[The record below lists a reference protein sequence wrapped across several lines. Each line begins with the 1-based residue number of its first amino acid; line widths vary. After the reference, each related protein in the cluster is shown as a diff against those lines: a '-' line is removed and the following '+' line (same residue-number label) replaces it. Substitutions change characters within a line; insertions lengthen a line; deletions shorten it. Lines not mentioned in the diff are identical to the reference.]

1 MFGRM
6 VELKGDIMLVEDYP
20 GTTRP
25 RWIYCCPV
33 CGFYSRK
40 WVEHSAAVG
49 AGLDHEER
57 TGCVSYRTERLP
69 F

>member
-6 VELKGDIMLVEDYP
+6 VELKGEIMQAEPRAGGVN
-20 GTTRP
+20 P
-25 RWIYCCPV
+25 RWLYMCPV

-40 WVEHSAAVG
+40 WAERSAALG

-57 TGCVSYRTERLP
+57 TGCVTYKAERLP